1 MVSSNELKV
10 DVTEN
15 FFSLKWETLSCLILH
30 MGLTW
35 NTNSLEVWSL
45 LGFSSSQTSEVSVSN
60 TASGQWHLEADAI
73 WSRGRPVSSYFNST
87 WTPGGVLNSKCPHG
101 SVIVMF
107 PGSGRVGTGG
117 KRALGC
123 QQIASNVFI
132 SLLLASWW
140 WLPLRTSKAIVLFS
154 EVFRGNSSTF
164 LEISSSDI
172 HQF

>member
-10 DVTEN
+10 DITESL
-15 FFSLKWETLSCLILH
+15 FSLKWETLPCFILH
-30 MGLTW
+30 MDLTW
-35 NTNSLEVWSL
+35 KTNSLEVWNL
-45 LGFSSSQTSEVSVSN
+45 LGFSSSQTSDCSISN
-60 TASGQWHLEADAI
+60 TASGQWHLEADTIRSLAH
-73 WSRGRPVSSYFNST
+73 PVSSCFSSS

-101 SVIVMF
+101 SIIVMP
-107 PGSGRVGTGG
+107 PGSGRVGIGG
-117 KRALGC
+117 HRALGC
-123 QQIASNVFI
+123 QQIDSNVFI

-140 WLPLRTSKAIVLFS
+140 WFPLRTSEDVVLFS